1 MANKLAK
8 LLNIQSDDELFERIT
23 NSFRSKITQWD
34 YFVNW
39 GKVFANMQSVEVE
52 LNILNSLIGKEQI
65 EEEFVKLLKTY
76 PQVAKAIP
84 YLLAVRE
91 SNLEILIDAQRFI
104 YKNYRFSGS
113 LKEDEYQD
121 LADFLSNSG
130 LAELFRNRKIKNL
143 TDYVVGVEV
152 GLDSNGRK
160 NRIGTLMENIVEVY
174 VAQTC
179 AALGLSYL
187 PQASASKIKTEWGLD
202 VVSDKSERKIDFAI
216 NANGKL
222 FFIECNF
229 YSGGGS
235 KLKSTA
241 TEYQKM
247 SAYWNEQKI
256 DFIWVT
262 DGFGWQKTLK
272 PLREYFDKADY
283 LLNLELLRQNVLTQI
298 IQAA

>member
-8 LLNIQSDDELFERIT
+8 LLNIQSDDELFELIT

-121 LADFLSNSG
+121 LADFLSNSE
-130 LAELFRNRKIKNL
+130 LADLFKNRKIKNL

-160 NRIGTLMENIVEVY
+160 NRIGILMENIVEVY

>member
-8 LLNIQSDDELFERIT
+8 LLNIQSDDELFELTT

-160 NRIGTLMENIVEVY
+160 NRIGTLMENIVEVC

-202 VVSDKSERKIDFAI
+202 VVSDKSERKIDFAV

-298 IQAA
+298 IQAV